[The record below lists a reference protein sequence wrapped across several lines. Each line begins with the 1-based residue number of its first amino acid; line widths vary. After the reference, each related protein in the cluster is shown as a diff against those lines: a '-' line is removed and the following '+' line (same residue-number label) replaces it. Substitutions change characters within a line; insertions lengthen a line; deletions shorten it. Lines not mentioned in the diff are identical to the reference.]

1 MKMMIASQE
10 IKEVLDRFMLLYIF
24 IFTHEKGCFFFR
36 TRVNFIKYKVPEFQT
51 KMIPSSDFSIFEGIT
66 LFISFLGFVFNS
78 LIIYGITK
86 TKKTRSISDFALNL
100 NLSISDLILCLTWIT
115 VTFYSMSKETT
126 LFDLE
131 ITCRVEGLILYAF
144 LGSSVF
150 TLFSIAAFH
159 YKTVVLEMEL
169 ASKRRV
175 LVVITMIWLLAITG
189 SLFSNGLFTGTY
201 GFTVQSSGLY
211 CINDFTEMH
220 LLERVF
226 NSGIVFILV
235 IAPLCFI
242 LIYYRI
248 WKKLG
253 LNRRQLFLK
262 RHQATGETE
271 RVNINKMIIR
281 RAIAVSSA
289 FAFVFYYDAGLFAY
303 QIVTGN
309 RVPWIYDAIGASIG
323 ATITVVNPILFF
335 SLDVRSRKVI
345 LEIFFTGAKE
355 KARELSSIRVD

>member
-1 MKMMIASQE
+1 MYQFIC
-10 IKEVLDRFMLLYIF
+10 KELLLNWD
-24 IFTHEKGCFFFR
+24 KL
-36 TRVNFIKYKVPEFQT
+36 P
-51 KMIPSSDFSIFEGIT
+51 
-66 LFISFLGFVFNS
+66 
-78 LIIYGITK
+78 ITK
-86 TKKTRSISDFALNL
+86 
-100 NLSISDLILCLTWIT
+100 ILLVKHIFGYFWYI
-115 VTFYSMSKETT
+115 
-126 LFDLE
+126 
-131 ITCRVEGLILYAF
+131 AF
-144 LGSSVF
+144 LGGSVF

-235 IAPLCFI
+235 IAPVCFI

-355 KARELSSIRVD
+355 KARELSSIRVDWWLKDLSNTIFIWKKHVMIWLSLYITFQEISVEAVPFSYWLKIVQRMSDQELGEALWNPIQNHRLWFVEILSKLNLHLFSNISEW